1 MATVLIPAKSTST
14 RIKQKNLIDV
24 AGHPLIEWTLKAC
37 VNWTHVNRIVVA
49 TDHEDIRKIAT
60 SWGAEIFPL
69 EDVDI
74 KDQRTVAALWKC
86 FCESQEDDSI
96 QVIMHPTNPL
106 RKLEELG
113 RLWDMWQTD
122 DYDVIVS
129 LREVRHLIMDH
140 NGLSTEG
147 PESRMNRLT
156 QNVKPKYILDG
167 SYYITTAKYIRDCA
181 YFEEGRNGIFTVS
194 KMSGLEI
201 DDAEELELVRIVA
214 EATNWWSKFLE

>member
-14 RIKQKNLIDV
+14 RIKQKNLTDV

-37 VNWTHVNRIVVA
+37 VNWTHVDRIVVA
-49 TDHEDIRKIAT
+49 TDHEEIRKIAN
-60 SWGAEIFPL
+60 SWGADIFPL
-69 EDVDI
+69 EDVDL
-74 KDQRTVAALWKC
+74 KDQRTVAALWKH
-86 FCESQEDDSI
+86 FCAGEEDDSVQI
-96 QVIMHPTNPL
+96 IMHPTNPL
-106 RKLEELG
+106 RKLEELA
-113 RLWDMWQTD
+113 RLWDMWQTG
-122 DYDVIVS
+122 DYDIIVS

-147 PESRMNRLT
+147 PESRMSRLT

-167 SYYITTAKYIRDCA
+167 SYYITTAKYVRDCA

-214 EATNWWSKFLE
+214 KATNWWDEFLE